1 MNPNNKTV
9 TISKPPSFINLL
21 YFKELF
27 EYKELI
33 YFLAWRDIKVRYKQT
48 AIGIAWVLLQ
58 PVLTIFI
65 FSIIFG
71 NFLKFP
77 SNGVPY
83 ALFTLVGLLPWQL
96 FSYSLTTS
104 SVSLINDQNLVRKVY
119 FPKIIIPISSV
130 ISGTID
136 FAITFGLLIIVLWY
150 YKILPTER
158 WFFIPL
164 LFFMT
169 IVSALGIGLWL
180 SALSVQYRD
189 VRYVLP
195 FLNQIWMY
203 ATPVAYTIK
212 VIPQK
217 WLTLYSINPMVSVVQ
232 GFRWA
237 ILNIEIDL
245 STPFYISIFVIII
258 LFISGLLYFQYLE
271 NYFADIL

>member
-1 MNPNNKTV
+1 MNPNNKAV

-217 WLTLYSINPMVSVVQ
+217 WMTLYSINPMVSVVQ

>member
-169 IVSALGIGLWL
+169 IMSALGIGLWL

>member
-169 IVSALGIGLWL
+169 ILSALGIGLWL

-217 WLTLYSINPMVSVVQ
+217 WMTLYSINPMVSVVQ

>member
-169 IVSALGIGLWL
+169 IMSALGIGLWL

-189 VRYVLP
+189 VHYVLP